1 MSWQGHLKSKWVSN
15 MNGLLILK
23 LWLKIDYFQVANKLG
38 FINSTT
44 LPSDAL
50 IARTIRFLD
59 SETSKENRGENPN
72 VNLIISTIALLWE
85 HTDREK
91 YQLTDFVLKM
101 LSRIGYPSSAII
113 TDKGYNAE
121 TGSFSAPDSFFDYL
135 TLPLL
140 QQKNEI
146 CIKRESFLLTDF
158 QCELWRK
165 MERSK
170 HVGVSAPTSA
180 GKSFVILLYT
190 VKRVLQDNWNVIYIV
205 PTLSLVNQVCEDYT
219 NMFHK
224 LGFTDFI
231 VTSGLSSQDPNK
243 GNVYVWTQEKAI
255 AVLSTPGANIAPKKT
270 ILVVDE
276 IQNIERI
283 SQEEDERAKIL
294 YDAIQEFRHIRNIEK
309 VIISGPRINEVSSL
323 GEELFGEKSAN
334 ATTNICPVLSIT
346 YSVKQEEQRFFFKQ
360 YCALIDSPYE
370 KEIENPQVIAELGN
384 TNISA
389 EYIRYL
395 SSFVDAFVETQ
406 NIIFA
411 PTSDKAR
418 EIANNLNENRP
429 AICNPEVSDL
439 VDYYKSTVSEDYT
452 LCKTLQNGVAYHH
465 GKMPMHVRRTL
476 EKAIQQKMVS
486 NVVCTTTLIQGV
498 NLPAQN
504 IIIRNPHLYTRR
516 RKGVA
521 ELTSYEMANLRG
533 RAGRLL
539 KDFVGRTFVLD
550 EGEFAKTEGYEGEIL
565 FDEVRKDLSAS
576 YGEKYKQYK
585 EEILSIV
592 SSERTIDSSMQPYG
606 HLATYIRQS
615 VLKYGEAS
623 TSRMSEVG
631 VDLTPSQVAA
641 IKLKLENLHVPRE
654 ICTRNRYW
662 DPFVLDIIYTDFS
675 GRVPSFP
682 AERGAQTRLNE
693 ITTFLRDT
701 PGTSNMYSRY
711 IPAQYRRG
719 PNRSLMCRLGI
730 KWACET
736 SLSELLQSS
745 GNSEKDKQDQIENTI
760 QLLQDTISYSLP
772 LLLKPLV
779 EMKNPNSVIIPC
791 LQAGACSAYTRK
803 MIEIGIPRELA
814 ISLNHRLFCKAKAA
828 GKEDVQLE
836 DEIRTTIK
844 ENSGALSFWE
854 KVQLEFML

>member
-1 MSWQGHLKSKWVSN
+1 

-23 LWLKIDYFQVANKLG
+23 RWLEVDYFQVASKLG
-38 FINSTT
+38 YINTT
-44 LPSDAL
+44 IVPGDAL

-59 SETSKENRGENPN
+59 SETSKVNRGEKPN

-91 YQLTDFVLKM
+91 YQLSDFVLKM

-113 TDKGYNAE
+113 TDKGYNTE
-121 TGSFSAPDSFFDYL
+121 TGSFSAPDSIFDFF

-146 CIKRESFLLTDF
+146 CIRGETFLLTDF

-190 VKRVLQDNWNVIYIV
+190 VKRVLEDNWNVIYIV

-219 NMFHK
+219 NMFHR
-224 LGFTDFI
+224 LGFDDFI
-231 VTSGLSSQDPNK
+231 VSSGLSNQDPQK
-243 GNVYVWTQEKAI
+243 GNIYVWTQEKAI
-255 AVLSTPGANIAPKKT
+255 AALSTTGHSIAPKKT

-283 SQEEDERAKIL
+283 SQDEDERAKIL
-294 YDAIQEFRHIRNIEK
+294 YDAIQEFRHIRSIKK
-309 VIISGPRINEVSSL
+309 VVISGPRINEVSSL
-323 GEELFGEKSAN
+323 SEDLFGENSAN

-346 YSVKQEEQRFFFKQ
+346 YSVKQDNQRFYFKQ
-360 YCALIDSPYE
+360 YCALINTPYE
-370 KEIENPQVIAELGN
+370 QEIENPQAIAELGN
-384 TNISA
+384 TNISV

-395 SSFVDAFVETQ
+395 SSFVDVFKEAQ

-418 EIANNLNENRP
+418 EIAELLNENRSETHRH
-429 AICNPEVSDL
+429 EVSDL
-439 VDYYKSTVSEDYT
+439 VDYYRSTVSEDYT
-452 LCKTLQNGVAYHH
+452 LCKTLPSGIAYHH

-476 EKAIQQKMVS
+476 EKAIQQKMVN

-504 IIIRNPHLYTRR
+504 IIIRNPHLYTK
-516 RKGVA
+516 RKKGSA

-550 EGEFAKTEGYEGEIL
+550 EGEFAKTEGYEGESL

-576 YGEKYKQYK
+576 YGEKYEQYK
-585 EEILSIV
+585 EEILVIV
-592 SSERTIDSSMQPYG
+592 SSDRAIDNSMQPYG

-623 TSRMSEVG
+623 TTRMSEVG
-631 VDLTPSQVAA
+631 VDLSPSQVAA
-641 IKLKLENLHVPRE
+641 IKLKLENLRVPRE
-654 ICTRNRYW
+654 ICTHNRYW
-662 DPFVLDIIYTDFS
+662 DPFVLNDIYTGFD
-675 GRVPSFP
+675 GKVPSHP
-682 AERGAQTRLNE
+682 AERGAQTRLDE
-693 ITTFLRDT
+693 ITKFLRDN
-701 PGTSNMYSRY
+701 PGTNSMYNRY
-711 IPAQYRRG
+711 IPALYRKGQNRG
-719 PNRSLMCRLGI
+719 QMCKLGI
-730 KWACET
+730 KWACEMP
-736 SLSELLQSS
+736 LSKLLLSS
-745 GNSEKDKQDQIENTI
+745 GDSEEDKQYHIESTI

-779 EMKNPNSVIIPC
+779 EMKNPHSVIIPC
-791 LQAGACSAYTRK
+791 LQAGAYSIYTRK
-803 MIEIGIPRELA
+803 MIEIGVPRELA
-814 ISLNHRLFCKAKAA
+814 ISLNCRLFDKASTE
-828 GKEDVQLE
+828 GKTDVQLE
-836 DEIRTTIK
+836 EEIRAVIK
-844 ENSGALSFWE
+844 ENSNSFSYWE
-854 KVQLEFML
+854 RVQLEFML

>member
-1 MSWQGHLKSKWVSN
+1 
-15 MNGLLILK
+15 MNGFPILK
-23 LWLKIDYFQVANKLG
+23 RWLRVDYSKVASKLG
-38 FINSTT
+38 FINTT
-44 LPSDAL
+44 LVPGDTL

-59 SETSKENRGENPN
+59 SETSKVNRGKMPN

-91 YQLTDFVLKM
+91 YQLSDFVLKM

-121 TGSFSAPDSFFDYL
+121 TGSFSTPDSIFDFF

-140 QQKNEI
+140 QQRNEI
-146 CIKRESFLLTDF
+146 CIRGETFLLTDF
-158 QCELWRK
+158 QCKLWRK
-165 MERSK
+165 MEQSK

-180 GKSFVILLYT
+180 GKSFVILLYS
-190 VKRVLQDNWNVIYIV
+190 VKKVLEDNWNVIYIV

-219 NMFHK
+219 NMFHR
-224 LGFTDFI
+224 LGSDDFI
-231 VTSGLSSQDPNK
+231 VSSGLSSQDPLK
-243 GNVYVWTQEKAI
+243 GNIYVWTQEKAI
-255 AVLSTPGANIAPKKT
+255 AALSTSGENIAPKKT

-283 SQEEDERAKIL
+283 SQDDDERAKIL
-294 YDAIQEFRHIRNIEK
+294 YDAIQEFRHIRSIEK
-309 VIISGPRINEVSSL
+309 VVISGPRINEVSSL
-323 GEELFGEKSAN
+323 SEDLFGECSAN
-334 ATTNICPVLSIT
+334 ATTDICPVLSIT
-346 YSVKQEEQRFFFKQ
+346 YSVKQDNQRFYFKQ
-360 YCALIDSPYE
+360 YCALIDTPYE
-370 KEIENPQVIAELGN
+370 QEIENPQAIAELGN
-384 TNISA
+384 TSISA

-395 SSFVDAFVETQ
+395 SSFVDVFKDAQ
-406 NIIFA
+406 NVIFA

-418 EIANNLNENRP
+418 EIANLLNESGPDARR
-429 AICNPEVSDL
+429 PEVCDL

-452 LCKTLQNGVAYHH
+452 LCKTLLRGIAYHH

-476 EKAIQQKMVS
+476 EKAIQEKMVN

-504 IIIRNPHLYTRR
+504 IIIRNPHLYTK
-516 RKGVA
+516 RKKGSA

-565 FDEVRKDLSAS
+565 FDEVKKDLSAS
-576 YGEKYKQYK
+576 YGEKYEQYK
-585 EEILSIV
+585 EEILAIV
-592 SSERTIDSSMQPYG
+592 SSDMAIDGSMQPYG

-631 VDLTPSQVAA
+631 VDLSPSQVAA
-641 IKLKLENLHVPRE
+641 IKLKLENLRVPRE
-654 ICTRNRYW
+654 ICTHNRYW
-662 DPFVLDIIYTDFS
+662 DPFVLNEIFTGFD
-675 GRVPSFP
+675 GKVPNHP
-682 AERGAQTRLNE
+682 AERGAQTRLDE
-693 ITTFLRDT
+693 ITKFLRDN
-701 PGTSNMYSRY
+701 PGTNSMYNRY
-711 IPAQYRRG
+711 IPALYRKG
-719 PNRSLMCRLGI
+719 QNRRQMCKLGI

-736 SLSELLQSS
+736 PLSKLLLPS
-745 GNSEKDKQDQIENTI
+745 GNTKEDKQDQIESTI

-779 EMKNPNSVIIPC
+779 EMKNPHSIIIPC
-791 LQAGACSAYTRK
+791 LQAGAYSVYTRK
-803 MIEIGIPRELA
+803 MIEIGVPRELA
-814 ISLNHRLFCKAKAA
+814 IPLNCRLFDETNNM
-828 GKEDVQLE
+828 GKNDIQIEE
-836 DEIRTTIK
+836 EIRKVIK
-844 ENSGALSFWE
+844 ENSNSFSHWE

>member
-1 MSWQGHLKSKWVSN
+1 

-23 LWLKIDYFQVANKLG
+23 RWLEVDYFQVASKLG
-38 FINSTT
+38 FINTT
-44 LPSDAL
+44 IVPGDAL

-59 SETSKENRGENPN
+59 SETSKVNRGEKPN

-91 YQLTDFVLKM
+91 YQLSDFVLKM

-121 TGSFSAPDSFFDYL
+121 TGSFSAPDSIIDFF

-146 CIKRESFLLTDF
+146 CIRGETFLLTDF
-158 QCELWRK
+158 QCKLWRK
-165 MERSK
+165 MEQSK

-190 VKRVLQDNWNVIYIV
+190 IKRVIEDNWNVIYIV

-219 NMFHK
+219 NMFHR
-224 LGFTDFI
+224 LGFNNFI
-231 VTSGLSSQDPNK
+231 VSSGLSNQDPLN
-243 GNVYVWTQEKAI
+243 GNIYVWTQEKAI
-255 AVLSTPGANIAPKKT
+255 AALSTSGESIAPKKT

-283 SQEEDERAKIL
+283 SQDDDERAKIL
-294 YDAIQEFRHIRNIEK
+294 YDAIQEFRHICSIEK
-309 VIISGPRINEVSSL
+309 VVISGPRINEVSSL
-323 GEELFGEKSAN
+323 SEDLFGECSAN
-334 ATTNICPVLSIT
+334 ATTDICPVLSIT
-346 YSVKQEEQRFFFKQ
+346 YSVKQDNQRFHFKQ
-360 YCALIDSPYE
+360 YCALIDTPYE
-370 KEIENPQVIAELGN
+370 QEIENPQAIAELGN

-395 SSFVDAFVETQ
+395 SSFVDVLKEAQ
-406 NIIFA
+406 NVIFA

-418 EIANNLNENRP
+418 EIAALLNENKSATR
-429 AICNPEVSDL
+429 NTEVSDL
-439 VDYYKSTVSEDYT
+439 VEYYRSTVSEDYT
-452 LCKTLQNGVAYHH
+452 LCKTLPNGIAYHH

-476 EKAIQQKMVS
+476 EKAIQQKMVN

-504 IIIRNPHLYTRR
+504 IIIRNPHLYTKR
-516 RKGVA
+516 RKGSA

-576 YGEKYKQYK
+576 YGEKYEQYK
-585 EEILSIV
+585 EEILAIV
-592 SSERTIDSSMQPYG
+592 SSDRAIDSSMQPYG

-615 VLKYGEAS
+615 VLKYGDAS
-623 TSRMSEVG
+623 TTRMSEVG
-631 VDLTPSQVAA
+631 VDLSPSQVAA
-641 IKLKLENLHVPRE
+641 IKLKLDNLRVPRE
-654 ICTRNRYW
+654 ICTHNRYW
-662 DPFVLDIIYTDFS
+662 DPFVLNEIFTGFD
-675 GRVPSFP
+675 GKVPSHP
-682 AERGAQTRLNE
+682 AERGAQTRLDE
-693 ITTFLRDT
+693 ITKFLRNNPRT
-701 PGTSNMYSRY
+701 NSMYNRY
-711 IPAQYRRG
+711 IPALYRKGQNRG
-719 PNRSLMCRLGI
+719 QMCILGI
-730 KWACET
+730 KWACEMP
-736 SLSELLQSS
+736 LSKLLLLR
-745 GNSEKDKQDQIENTI
+745 GDSEEDKQYHIESTI

-772 LLLKPLV
+772 LLLKPIV
-779 EMKNPNSVIIPC
+779 EMNNPQSVIIPC
-791 LQAGACSAYTRK
+791 LQAGACSIYTRK

-814 ISLNHRLFCKAKAA
+814 ISLKCRLFGKANAA
-828 GKEDVQLE
+828 GKKDDQLE
-836 DEIRTTIK
+836 EEIRKVIK
-844 ENSGALSFWE
+844 ENSNSFSFWE

>member
-1 MSWQGHLKSKWVSN
+1 

-23 LWLKIDYFQVANKLG
+23 RWLEVDYFQVANKLG
-38 FINSTT
+38 FINTT
-44 LPSDAL
+44 IVPGDAL

-59 SETSKENRGENPN
+59 SETSKVNRGEKPN
-72 VNLIISTIALLWE
+72 INLIISTIALLWE

-91 YQLTDFVLKM
+91 YQLSDFVLKM

-121 TGSFSAPDSFFDYL
+121 TGSFSAPDSIFDFF

-140 QQKNEI
+140 QQRNEI
-146 CIKRESFLLTDF
+146 CISGETFLLTDF
-158 QCELWRK
+158 QCKLWRK

-190 VKRVLQDNWNVIYIV
+190 VKRVIEDNWNVIYIV

-219 NMFHK
+219 NMFHR
-224 LGFTDFI
+224 LGFNDFI
-231 VTSGLSSQDPNK
+231 VSSGLSDQDPIK
-243 GNVYVWTQEKAI
+243 GNIYVWTQEKAI
-255 AVLSTPGANIAPKKT
+255 AALSTTGESIAPKKT

-283 SQEEDERAKIL
+283 SQDDDERAKIL
-294 YDAIQEFRHIRNIEK
+294 YDAIQEFRHIRSIEK

-323 GEELFGEKSAN
+323 SEDLFGEYSAN

-346 YSVKQEEQRFFFKQ
+346 YSVKQDNQRFYFKQ
-360 YCALIDSPYE
+360 YCALIDTPYE
-370 KEIENPQVIAELGN
+370 QEVENPQAIAELGN
-384 TNISA
+384 TNLSA

-395 SSFVDAFVETQ
+395 SSFVEAFKEAQ
-406 NIIFA
+406 NVIFA

-418 EIANNLNENRP
+418 EIADLLNENGSETRR
-429 AICNPEVSDL
+429 PEVSDL
-439 VDYYKSTVSEDYT
+439 VDYYRSTVSEDYT
-452 LCKTLQNGVAYHH
+452 LCKTLPNGIAYHH

-476 EKAIQQKMVS
+476 EKAIQQKMVN

-504 IIIRNPHLYTRR
+504 IIIRNPHLYTK
-516 RKGVA
+516 RKKGSA

-576 YGEKYKQYK
+576 YGEKYEQYK
-585 EEILSIV
+585 EEILAIV
-592 SSERTIDSSMQPYG
+592 SSDRAIDSSMQPYG

-631 VDLTPSQVAA
+631 VDLSPSQVAA
-641 IKLKLENLHVPRE
+641 IKLKLENLRVPRE
-654 ICTRNRYW
+654 ICTHNRYW
-662 DPFVLDIIYTDFS
+662 DPFVLNEIFTVFN
-675 GRVPSFP
+675 GKVPSHP
-682 AERGAQTRLNE
+682 AERGAQTRLDE
-693 ITTFLRDT
+693 ITKFLRDY
-701 PGTSNMYSRY
+701 PGTNSMYNRY
-711 IPAQYRRG
+711 IPALYQKGKNRG
-719 PNRSLMCRLGI
+719 QMCILGI

-736 SLSELLQSS
+736 PLSKLLLSS
-745 GNSEKDKQDQIENTI
+745 GDYEGDKQYHIEDTI
-760 QLLQDTISYSLP
+760 KLLQDTISYSLP

-779 EMKNPNSVIIPC
+779 EMKNPSSILICC
-791 LQAGACSAYTRK
+791 LQAGACSPYTRK

-814 ISLNHRLFCKAKAA
+814 ISLNCRLFDEANAA
-828 GKEDVQLE
+828 GKKDVQLE
-836 DEIRTTIK
+836 EEIRKVIK
-844 ENSGALSFWE
+844 ENSNSFSYWE
-854 KVQLEFML
+854 RVQLEFML

>member
-1 MSWQGHLKSKWVSN
+1 

-23 LWLKIDYFQVANKLG
+23 RWLEVDYFQVASKLG
-38 FINSTT
+38 FINSTIV
-44 LPSDAL
+44 PGDAL

-59 SETSKENRGENPN
+59 SETSKINRGEKPN

-91 YQLTDFVLKM
+91 YQLSDFVLKM

-121 TGSFSAPDSFFDYL
+121 TGSFSAPDSIFDFF

-146 CIKRESFLLTDF
+146 CIRGEAFLLTDF
-158 QCELWRK
+158 QCKLWRK
-165 MERSK
+165 MARSK

-190 VKRVLQDNWNVIYIV
+190 VKRVIENNWNVIYIV

-219 NMFHK
+219 NMFHR
-224 LGFTDFI
+224 LGFNDFI
-231 VTSGLSSQDPNK
+231 VSSGLSNQDPLK
-243 GNVYVWTQEKAI
+243 GNIYVWTQEKAI
-255 AVLSTPGANIAPKKT
+255 AALSTSGESIVSKKT

-283 SQEEDERAKIL
+283 SQDDDERAKIL
-294 YDAIQEFRHIRNIEK
+294 YDAIQEFRHIRSIEK

-323 GEELFGEKSAN
+323 SEDLFGEYSAN

-346 YSVKQEEQRFFFKQ
+346 YSVKQDNQRFYFKQ
-360 YCALIDSPYE
+360 YCALIDTPYE
-370 KEIENPQVIAELGN
+370 QEVENPQAIAELGN
-384 TNISA
+384 TNLSA

-395 SSFVDAFVETQ
+395 SSFVEAFKEAQ
-406 NIIFA
+406 NVIFA

-418 EIANNLNENRP
+418 EIADLLNENGSETRR
-429 AICNPEVSDL
+429 PEVSDL
-439 VDYYKSTVSEDYT
+439 VDYYRSTVSEDYT
-452 LCKTLQNGVAYHH
+452 LCKTLPNGIAYHH

-476 EKAIQQKMVS
+476 EKAIQQKMVN

-504 IIIRNPHLYTRR
+504 IIIRNPHLYTK
-516 RKGVA
+516 RKKGSA

-576 YGEKYKQYK
+576 YGEKYEQYK
-585 EEILSIV
+585 EEILAIV
-592 SSERTIDSSMQPYG
+592 SSDRAIDSSMQPYG

-631 VDLTPSQVAA
+631 VDLSPSQVAA
-641 IKLKLENLHVPRE
+641 IKLKLENLRVPRE
-654 ICTRNRYW
+654 ICTHNRYW
-662 DPFVLDIIYTDFS
+662 DPFVLNDIYTGFS
-675 GRVPSFP
+675 GKVPSFP
-682 AERGAQTRLNE
+682 KEKGAFTRLNE
-693 ITTFLRDT
+693 IIKFLRDN
-701 PGTSNMYSRY
+701 PSTSDMYKRY
-711 IPAQYRRG
+711 IPAQYRKGPSRG
-719 PNRSLMCRLGI
+719 IMCSLSI
-730 KWACET
+730 KWACEA
-736 SLSELLQSS
+736 SLSELLKLTESS
-745 GNSEKDKQDQIENTI
+745 DGEKQDQIENTI
-760 QLLQDTISYSLP
+760 HLLQDTISFSLP

-779 EMKNPNSVIIPC
+779 EMKNPSSILISC
-791 LQAGACSAYTRK
+791 LQAGACSPYTRK

-814 ISLNHRLFCKAKAA
+814 ISLNCRLFDETDEAWKNDAQF
-828 GKEDVQLE
+828 EE
-836 DEIRTTIK
+836 EIRKVIK
-844 ENSGALSFWE
+844 QNANSFSYWE